1 MERDYWLASSLIG
14 TAVGTIFE
22 GRSWV
27 EELMNCVNSEEVRNL
42 FKQYLDGRFDF
53 WNGSISQPGEATWE
67 EKYGLLSLFRGGSH
81 LMYVCVNRSDLAD
94 PSLEHRYPKLEKILE
109 RGHAYASLSWIS
121 ENKIK
126 VKECIAEGYNGD
138 EDGYGVEP
146 DTWMIGYLNKEG
158 VLQGSF
164 EISE

>member
-1 MERDYWLASSLIG
+1 MERDYWLASSLTG

-22 GRSWV
+22 GRPWV

-109 RGHAYASLSWIS
+109 R
-121 ENKIK
+121 
-126 VKECIAEGYNGD
+126 
-138 EDGYGVEP
+138 
-146 DTWMIGYLNKEG
+146 
-158 VLQGSF
+158 
-164 EISE
+164 

>member
-81 LMYVCVNRSDLAD
+81 LMYVCVIAVTWLI
-94 PSLEHRYPKLEKILE
+94 HRWSIVI
-109 RGHAYASLSWIS
+109 R
-121 ENKIK
+121 N
-126 VKECIAEGYNGD
+126 
-138 EDGYGVEP
+138 
-146 DTWMIGYLNKEG
+146 
-158 VLQGSF
+158 
-164 EISE
+164 